1 MGKTNALKLSSLLVI
16 ALLLFSACSASYSV
30 IKKTIGKID
39 PHDLRDGTFVGS
51 YFLLP
56 VSVKAEVTVKSG
68 RIESIRLLRH
78 FNGQGKPAEKLIPI
92 ILEKQ
97 SIDVDVITGAT
108 HSSLAILKAVEAALK
123 KGRVR

>member
-1 MGKTNALKLSSLLVI
+1 MGKMKTLKMLSLI
-16 ALLLFSACSASYSV
+16 IMILLLFSACSISYSV
-30 IKKTIGKID
+30 IEKSIGNID
-39 PHDLRDGTFVGS
+39 LNTVRDGTYIGS

-68 RIESIRLLRH
+68 HIDSIRLLRH

-97 SIDVDVITGAT
+97 SINIDVISGAT
-108 HSSLAILKAVEAALK
+108 HSSLTILKAVEAALK
-123 KGRVR
+123 KGR